1 VTDGWLADK
10 SALVRVP
17 NHPDEPLWSQRVDQG
32 LVHICA
38 VTLLELGYSA
48 RTAAAHSALLSS
60 VPLSRMIPQW
70 DMPVGLTR
78 RAYDV
83 QGRLASRGHHRA
95 PSVPD
100 LLLAAWAESL
110 GLTVLHCDK
119 DFELIAD
126 VTQQRL
132 ARLP

>member
-1 VTDGWLADK
+1 VTEGWLADK

-32 LVHICA
+32 LVHVCA

-48 RTAAAHSALLSS
+48 RTAAAHAALLGS
-60 VPLSRMIPQW
+60 VPLSRMILQW
-70 DMPVGLTR
+70 DMPVGVTR
-78 RAYDV
+78 RAYEV
-83 QGRLASRGHHRA
+83 QSRLALQGHHRA

-100 LLLAAWAESL
+100 LLLAALAESL

-119 DFELIAD
+119 GFELIAD
-126 VTQQRL
+126 VTQQPL
-132 ARLP
+132 CRLP